1 MLGIVALV
9 EKTLDKN
16 SLPYVIINVLKNDLK
31 LHMIVH
37 IEEQI
42 SYTLLIKQHESF
54 IHFSLSLS
62 HTHIAVYVARVDW

>member
-54 IHFSLSLS
+54 IHFSLS